1 MAKVGLELTSRV
13 EIGNVD
19 QILIIKDNA
28 DHVIGKLKFS
38 KGSVEWWPKGN
49 KVNAHKYRW
58 EQFAAA
64 LEGAKPTVR
73 VAAKKATKKTTKPAV
88 KKAAAPAKRILRNRT
103 DAQ

>member
-19 QILIIKDNA
+19 QVLIIKDNA

-58 EQFAAA
+58 DQFAAA

-73 VAAKKATKKTTKPAV
+73 VPAKKTARKAS
-88 KKAAAPAKRILRNRT
+88 KAATPQAATLAKRIVRKRT
-103 DAQ
+103 NAQ